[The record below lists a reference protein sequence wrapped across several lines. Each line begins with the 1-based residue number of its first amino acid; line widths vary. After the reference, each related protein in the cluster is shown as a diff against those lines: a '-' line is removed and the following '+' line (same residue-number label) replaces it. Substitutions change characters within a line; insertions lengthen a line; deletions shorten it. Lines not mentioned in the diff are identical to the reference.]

1 VSSIVHRLKYLRPT
15 FELREHFQYNNQV
28 RTVPTLTQPRRQR
41 LTSLFQMY
49 MLGAHLI
56 ATYTNA
62 SFPSFVSSRILAP
75 LNMSSST
82 YFPTIAL
89 KTGRFSESWTSFG
102 RLIPRWFTTDA
113 QAELIAGAG
122 GLISTAR
129 DMASWLRLLLG
140 AIEVEGIPR
149 TVLEEVM
156 KPAALPSVRGGS
168 TTTYGMGWGQSTAA
182 GHRVRALLSRPSIRA
197 VIRLNPPCVAN
208 LA

>member
-1 VSSIVHRLKYLRPT
+1 
-15 FELREHFQYNNQV
+15 
-28 RTVPTLTQPRRQR
+28 
-41 LTSLFQMY
+41 MY

-56 ATYTNA
+56 ATYTNS

-122 GLISTAR
+122 GLVSTAR
-129 DMASWLRLLLG
+129 DMASWMRLLLG
-140 AIEVEGIPR
+140 AVEVEGIPR

-156 KPAALPSVRGGS
+156 KPAALTFVSGDLIL
-168 TTTYGMGWGQSTAA
+168 TYGMGWVQSNVAA
-182 GHRVRALLSRPSIRA
+182 RRVRILPVCLS
-197 VIRLNPPCVAN
+197 V
-208 LA
+208 